1 MFHSIRAKMLVA
13 VLPVILVF
21 LVLGSLVLAFY
32 MRSHETEAAYK
43 LESETAKRYARQI
56 NVELETNHSLV
67 NSLETTLTCCD
78 DLTRYDVNRLVR
90 STLEDFPQF
99 LACYVTYELGA
110 FDGRDEEFMGD
121 TDAGSSEIGRLAPF
135 WYWID
140 GELTLDCSEA
150 GDFSGDYYVIPRET
164 KKDVI
169 IEPYFYS
176 FEGDEDSV
184 LMISHVFPLLE
195 DGVFEG
201 IVGADVSIDY
211 MRDLVKDVKPFGE
224 GYAAVVSDGGVFV
237 AHPNRELVGVESLVS
252 LAEKTDAREYLEL
265 SERVLAGKGG
275 FIEMRDDH
283 TGEEAVVFYEPIGE
297 TNWATLLVVPKDAML
312 AAADE
317 LTLIVIL
324 VGLAL
329 TALISFAV
337 VVTGRKVTA
346 PILRLNDAVHQVAG
360 GDYDVDIETDAD
372 DEVGELAAGFMNM
385 TAAVRQAN
393 LQLAEEKESVEA
405 KVEMATA
412 SALAREQDLSQTTET
427 MRRAI
432 GVFAEGDLSIR
443 LEIGE
448 GDFGELFGRFN
459 EALESVSLMLG
470 KVRESIEETT
480 AGSHEITNSARKLAT
495 GSGQQS
501 DRIAETASAV
511 EEMAATIAETTTNA
525 SRAAESARSAGD
537 IAAEGGK
544 VVKKTVE
551 GMRRIEEVV
560 KNAAETVRG
569 LGERSEEIGGIA
581 RVIDEIA
588 DQTNLLALNAAIEA
602 ARAGEQGRGFA
613 VVADEVRKLAE
624 RTTTATKEIAQT
636 IARVREEANAAVKSI
651 TEGATEVERGVDLAE
666 QAGAAMQE
674 IVEAAR
680 EALDVVD
687 QVASASEQ
695 QAATAEEISKNIDEI
710 NKLARETAE
719 ATKLIEAAS
728 SELIEMTNGL
738 ESGIN
743 RFRF

>member
-21 LVLGSLVLAFY
+21 LVLGSIVLAFY
-32 MRSHETEAAYK
+32 MRSHEADAAYK
-43 LESETAKRYARQI
+43 LEAETAKRYARQI
-56 NVELETNHSLV
+56 NVELEKNHAVVSA
-67 NSLETTLTCCD
+67 LETTLTCCD

-110 FDGRDEEFMGD
+110 FDGRDEEFMGN

-169 IEPYFYS
+169 VEPYFYA
-176 FEGDEDSV
+176 FEEGGDSV

-195 DGVFEG
+195 NGVFEG

-211 MRDLVKDVKPFGE
+211 MYDLVKDVKPFGE
-224 GYAAVVSDGGVFV
+224 GYAAVVSEGGAFV
-237 AHPNRELVGVESLVS
+237 AHPDRDLVGVETLVS
-252 LAEKTDAREYLEL
+252 VAEKSGVKEYTEL
-265 SERVLAGKGG
+265 SERVFAGEGG
-275 FIEMRDDH
+275 FIEMRDEH

-337 VVTGRKVTA
+337 VVTERKVTA
-346 PILRLNDAVHQVAG
+346 PILRLNDAAHNVAS
-360 GDYDVDIETDAD
+360 GDYDVNIDADAD
-372 DEVGELAAGFMNM
+372 DEVGELAASFQNM
-385 TAAVRQAN
+385 IAAVRQAN
-393 LQLAEEKESVEA
+393 RQLSEEKASVEA

-412 SALAREQDLSQTTET
+412 AALEREQYLSATTDK
-427 MRRAI
+427 MRDAI
-432 GVFAEGDLSIR
+432 GVFADGDLSVR
-443 LEIGE
+443 LEREEGEIG
-448 GDFGELFGRFN
+448 DLFGPFN
-459 EALESVSLMLG
+459 DALESVSMMLG

-480 AGSHEITNSARKLAT
+480 AGSHEITNSARKLAE

-501 DRIAETASAV
+501 DRISETASAV

-537 IAAEGGK
+537 IAAEGGE
-544 VVKKTVE
+544 VVKRSVE
-551 GMRRIEEVV
+551 GMRRIEKVV

-624 RTTTATKEIAQT
+624 RTTTATKEIART
-636 IARVREEANAAVKSI
+636 IRNVREEANVAVKSI
-651 TEGATEVERGVDLAE
+651 AEGATEVERGVELAE
-666 QAGAAMQE
+666 
-674 IVEAAR
+674 
-680 EALDVVD
+680 
-687 QVASASEQ
+687 
-695 QAATAEEISKNIDEI
+695 
-710 NKLARETAE
+710 
-719 ATKLIEAAS
+719 
-728 SELIEMTNGL
+728 
-738 ESGIN
+738 
-743 RFRF
+743 